1 MKKNFPE
8 NALYDINQA
17 YFSTVKSGA
26 LAIYCPKFILGQLL
40 VVANQPENINKRV
53 CIKNE
58 VKLINC
64 LYDTLTGEF
73 KGLRM
78 QLAYI
83 NLRGDEEELF
93 FSYAVHSKESSVL
106 YSVAEKKSPNSIVST
121 SFQKHYHEIMNKR
134 RHNEGSSSFC
144 R

>member
-8 NALYDINQA
+8 NSLYYINQA
-17 YFSTVKSGA
+17 YLSTVKSGE

-83 NLRGDEEELF
+83 NLRGDKEELF

-106 YSVAEKKSPNSIVST
+106 YSVAEKKFPNSIVST

-134 RHNEGSSSFC
+134 RHNEGSFSFC

>member
-8 NALYDINQA
+8 NALYYINQA
-17 YFSTVKSGA
+17 YLSTVKSGE

-40 VVANQPENINKRV
+40 VVANQPENINKHV

-83 NLRGDEEELF
+83 NLWGDKEESF

-106 YSVAEKKSPNSIVST
+106 YSVAEKKIP
-121 SFQKHYHEIMNKR
+121 
-134 RHNEGSSSFC
+134 
-144 R
+144 

>member
-1 MKKNFPE
+1 M
-8 NALYDINQA
+8 
-17 YFSTVKSGA
+17 
-26 LAIYCPKFILGQLL
+26 
-40 VVANQPENINKRV
+40 
-53 CIKNE
+53 
-58 VKLINC
+58 KLINC

-83 NLRGDEEELF
+83 NLRGDKEELF

-106 YSVAEKKSPNSIVST
+106 YSVAEKKFPNSIVST